1 MLRAVIDRLGSYLT
15 MSKLELPN
23 AFVRFRQLD
32 ALWRRDPGAFA
43 PVDLDLPEPV
53 MDRGSGDAEFNDV
66 SSDVLAGTGERDG
79 SASELDREGSRDG

>member
-15 MSKLELPN
+15 MSKL
-23 AFVRFRQLD
+23 D
-32 ALWRRDPGAFA
+32 TLWRRDPGAFA

-53 MDRGSGDAEFNDV
+53 MDRGSGDAEFNDG
-66 SSDVLAGTGERDG
+66 SSDVLAGTDERDG